1 MKHRSLQRIYP
12 ADKVNM
18 GGHLIDQPLPNRTI
32 ENVDPFLL
40 IHHWHNH
47 LPGGQRPQEAG
58 VGPHPHRGFSP
69 VTFVFK
75 GAVEHRDSLGE
86 HATVH
91 AGGTQWMFAGRGV
104 THSERFPKDMVA
116 EGGELEFIQFWVNA
130 PAKHKMAAPYYQ
142 PIQLEDT
149 PLVAEDKS
157 KIWIVSGEYKGTK
170 GPAPTYSPQLLLR
183 GELQKDGAVQIPVPA
198 TYNVLVYVLE
208 GSIKTTGG
216 QLLTKDMGIYQLD
229 GDTIDLTATADTR
242 YIVLSGEPINE
253 PVAQYGPFVM
263 SNQTELMEAVRDAQQ
278 GKMGILIEEFD

>member
-91 AGGTQWMFAGRGV
+91 AGGTQWMFAGRGI

>member
-229 GDTIDLTATADTR
+229 GDTIDLTATAETR